1 MPAERIAVSIQK
13 GGSGKSFTSVN
24 LAAGLAR
31 ASWRCLL
38 VDCDAQANSTS
49 MFFPDDTL
57 ELDLFDVVKNGADV
71 RKVVQR
77 TRIDGL
83 DLLPSTL
90 AVARLDHEL
99 ISMHR
104 REDKV
109 LEAIA
114 PLLDDYDV
122 MVLDLPP
129 SLNAVVIAALTAAT
143 SIVVPADASRWGLR
157 GCRAFLDWADELR
170 HANVLTADLLG
181 VLLTKYESGTR
192 IGREVA
198 AELHESGLPVFQT
211 VIPKR
216 TGAERMV
223 AQRLLLGDNGTDPDL
238 SEAYGRFTVEVMER
252 VNIARSN
259 RSRHSKRA

>member
-1 MPAERIAVSIQK
+1 
-13 GGSGKSFTSVN
+13 
-24 LAAGLAR
+24 
-31 ASWRCLL
+31 
-38 VDCDAQANSTS
+38 

-83 DLLPSTL
+83 DVLPSTL

-129 SLNAVVIAALTAAT
+129 SLNAVVIANGVVFALSTGENAVQKGGEARRLQNTRPAVLKALDAWTGKELYNAGAAMT
-143 SIVVPADASRWGLR
+143 SWVHFGGLAVSN
-157 GCRAFLDWADELR
+157 GKVFAVDHDS
-170 HANVLTADLLG
+170 NV
-181 VLLTKYESGTR
+181 YCF
-192 IGREVA
+192 
-198 AELHESGLPVFQT
+198 GLAG
-211 VIPKR
+211 K
-216 TGAERMV
+216 
-223 AQRLLLGDNGTDPDL
+223 
-238 SEAYGRFTVEVMER
+238 
-252 VNIARSN
+252 
-259 RSRHSKRA
+259 